1 MGAIPKPPEPYTPV
15 VPSLEQQIKDAH
27 EMIDAEILRVL
38 EEGESRPDGPNA
50 DDVERMDYLRYLDV
64 YIEDILNGVPVPAY
78 TEHDEGGTV
87 VSGGGSGESGNDG
100 PTDPGDQPGG
110 GETGGGVE
118 AMPGSDVVT
127 GRPRPSVPVRGA
139 RISFAQAVGQ
149 TRALHESGAQRDAE
163 KVRRL
168 LLDDDA
174 VVDGDARQMRRGR
187 SEAPPAGVSYRRIR

>member
-38 EEGESRPDGPNA
+38 EEGESRPGGPNA

-100 PTDPGDQPGG
+100 PTDPGEQPGG
-110 GETGGGVE
+110 VETGGGVE
-118 AMPGSDVVT
+118 AMTGSDVVT
-127 GRPRPSVPVRGA
+127 GPLRAPVPVTGG
-139 RISFAQAVGQ
+139 RISYAQSRG
-149 TRALHESGAQRDAE
+149 
-163 KVRRL
+163 L
-168 LLDDDA
+168 L
-174 VVDGDARQMRRGR
+174 
-187 SEAPPAGVSYRRIR
+187 